1 VTPAVTPPARHA
13 FALFETDL
21 GQVAIAWSERG
32 LTRLVLPE
40 KNEQVMRA
48 RLADAGAQE
57 AEPTA
62 AVRDAIERVTR
73 HLSGTAD
80 DFAGVELDLHG
91 VPPFHARVYR
101 AALGVPSGTTTTYGA
116 LAGTMN
122 APGSQRA
129 IGQALGRNPL
139 AVIVPCHR
147 VLAASGGAGGFS
159 AFGGVATKS
168 KLLLLEERAASGLL
182 PSRVP
187 FDTEGAARD
196 LAALDPELGKLI
208 ALIGPPR
215 LRVRPAMS
223 LFEALAESI
232 VYQQLT
238 GKAASTIHARVRFA
252 VRPFDA
258 ATLARTRDAR
268 LRAAGLSAGK
278 VLALRDLARLTLA
291 GELPDLAGLSGMSDE
306 AIKASLTRVRGIG
319 SWTVDMI
326 LLFRLGRPD
335 VWPVGDYGVRK
346 GFALA
351 FQRSKGVNE
360 GELPDEDEM
369 TERSLR
375 WRPYRSL
382 VTWYLWRRT
391 DLAAPPTSLA

>member
-1 VTPAVTPPARHA
+1 MRPA
-13 FALFETDL
+13 FAVFETDL
-21 GQVAIAWSERG
+21 GPVAVAWSPRG
-32 LTRLVLPE
+32 LTRLVLPD
-40 KNEQVMRA
+40 KNEQSLRA
-48 RLADAGAQE
+48 RMSEADE
-57 AEPTA
+57 TEPTT
-62 AVRDAIERVTR
+62 AVRDVIARVTR
-73 HLSGTAD
+73 HLAGTAD
-80 DFAGVELDLHG
+80 DFAGVELDLAG
-91 VPPFHARVYR
+91 LPPFHARVYR
-101 AALGVPSGTTTTYGA
+101 AARGVPSGTTTTYGG
-116 LAGTMN
+116 LAEAMG
-122 APGSQRA
+122 AKGSQRA

-147 VLAASGGAGGFS
+147 VLAAGGGPGGFS
-159 AFGGVATKS
+159 AFGGVTTKS
-168 KLLLLEERAASGLL
+168 KLLLLEERAASGLP
-182 PSRVP
+182 PSREP
-187 FDTEGAARD
+187 FDTVGAARD
-196 LAALDPELGKLI
+196 LAARDPELGRLF

-215 LRVRPAMS
+215 LRVRPALS

-238 GKAASTIHARVRFA
+238 GKAASTIYARVRFA

-258 ATLARTRDAR
+258 ANLARARDAR

-291 GELPDLAGLSGMSDE
+291 RELPDLGGLAAMTDDD
-306 AIKASLTRVRGIG
+306 IRTSLTRVRGIG
-319 SWTVDMI
+319 AWTVDMI

-351 FQRSKGVNE
+351 FARGAE
-360 GELPDEDEM
+360 MAPDDLPDEPEM
-369 TERSLR
+369 TARAEG

-391 DLAAPPTSLA
+391 DLAAPPTTLA

>member
-1 VTPAVTPPARHA
+1 VKAKTSFAV
-13 FALFETDL
+13 FETDL
-21 GQVAIAWSERG
+21 GPVAVAWTERG
-32 LTRLVLPE
+32 VTRLVLPE
-40 KNEQVMRA
+40 KNEQTLRA
-48 RLADAGAQE
+48 RLRAADASE
-57 AEPTA
+57 ADPPPPVR
-62 AVRDAIERVTR
+62 AVIEQVTR
-73 HLSGTAD
+73 HLAGTAE
-80 DFAGVELDLHG
+80 DFSRVELDLDG

-116 LAGTMN
+116 LAETMG

-147 VLAASGGAGGFS
+147 VLGAKGSAGGFS
-159 AFGGVATKS
+159 AFGGVTTKS

-187 FDTEGAARD
+187 FDTAGAARD
-196 LAALDPELGKLI
+196 LAARDPAMARLI
-208 ALIGPPR
+208 ERIGPPR

-232 VYQQLT
+232 VYQQLS
-238 GKAASTIHARVRFA
+238 GKAASTIYARVRFA

-258 ATLARTRDAR
+258 ANLARTRDAK
-268 LRAAGLSAGK
+268 LRAAGLSASK
-278 VLALRDLARLTLA
+278 VLALRDLARKTLD
-291 GELPDLAGLSGMSDE
+291 GELPDLAGLSAMSDDD
-306 AIKASLTRVRGIG
+306 IRASLTRVRGIG
-319 SWTVDMI
+319 TWTVDMI

-335 VWPVGDYGVRK
+335 VWPVGDLGVRK

-351 FQRSKGVNE
+351 LGRT
-360 GELPDEDEM
+360 ELPDEEEM
-369 TERSLR
+369 NERSAI

-382 VTWYLWRRT
+382 VAWYLWRRT
-391 DLAAPPTSLA
+391 DLTAPPTTLA

>member
-1 VTPAVTPPARHA
+1 MKASY
-13 FALFETDL
+13 ALFDTDL
-21 GQVAIAWSERG
+21 GQVAIAWSARG
-32 LTRLVLPE
+32 VMRLVLPE
-40 KNEQVMRA
+40 KNEQALRA
-48 RLADAGAQE
+48 RLGDAEESA
-57 AEPTA
+57 PTQ
-62 AVRDAIERVTR
+62 AVRDAIARVTR
-73 HLSGTAD
+73 HLAGTAD
-80 DFAGVELDLHG
+80 DFAGVDLDLDG

-101 AALGVPSGTTTTYGA
+101 AALGVPSGTTTTYGG
-116 LAGTMN
+116 LAETMK

-147 VLAASGGAGGFS
+147 VLAANGGAGGFS
-159 AFGGVATKS
+159 AFGGVTTKS

-187 FDTEGAARD
+187 FDTAGAARD
-196 LAALDPELGKLI
+196 LAARDAELGELI

-238 GKAASTIHARVRFA
+238 GKAASAIYARVRFA

-258 ATLARTRDAR
+258 AHLARVRDSR
-268 LRAAGLSAGK
+268 LRAAGLSASE
-278 VLALRDLARLTLA
+278 VLALRDLARLTLE
-291 GELPDLAGLSGMSDE
+291 GELPDLAGLETMSEDE
-306 AIKASLTRVRGIG
+306 IKTSLTRVRGIG

-326 LLFRLGRPD
+326 LLFRLGRAD

-351 FQRSKGVNE
+351 FSRTRTRRGKKAAD
-360 GELPDEDEM
+360 LPDEDEM
-369 TERSLR
+369 NERADV

-382 VTWYLWRRT
+382 VAWYLWRRT
-391 DLAAPPTSLA
+391 DLTAPPTSLA